1 MQTHF
6 LLYLIVYTCK
16 VTGACCRLLVQKVAK
31 VIKPY
36 FKAESLTFAVQVC
49 SLYQHMRTS
58 YAEYFTIMPSNNKT
72 IMIYTCSS
80 NNMVLHEQEGPHS
93 QIGGTC
99 TISLQGGAVLCSAV
113 QCSAVQCSAV
123 QCSAEQS
130 RAVVRHDVSCRT
142 GLLLVNR
149 FLTYMCTSCLA
160 NLATL
165 PTTTKCTMQ

>member
-123 QCSAEQS
+123 QSRVEQLSDMMCHAGRACCWSIGSS
-130 RAVVRHDVSCRT
+130 RTCARPASQIWRLCQQRRSVRC
-142 GLLLVNR
+142 NR
-149 FLTYMCTSCLA
+149 
-160 NLATL
+160 
-165 PTTTKCTMQ
+165 